1 MRAFF
6 LLLFAVL
13 SCHTAYGQT
22 IVNLTVSNDKEKHV
36 SNIPVKIIACDS
48 LFTHTTGMDGQ
59 VSFTILSPD
68 CRRVK
73 VLIKS
78 KFYENLDT
86 TIYVDEASANHHI
99 TIHSKVQKIK
109 QVEVVAY
116 RRIAKNNAEKSVYQI
131 DTHGLL
137 KTTNAEKALSFLPGL
152 VADNGSYTLTGQSRK
167 CRIKIDGREATSE
180 ELKAINAK
188 DILRVEVREMTK
200 DDDSG
205 TAGEINVIKRRVQQP
220 KVYTHLSAWT
230 GVLRPQIGTYDNFAY
245 QSKRWDII
253 ASLNLVRHT
262 IQSESNVT
270 RYFNSQPMQPQQLSL
285 SRTIKTVQNAEH
297 IKINFFATDK
307 LTLTAS
313 AYHSGYPS
321 DATDSGKDFSGHSY
335 LRTSN
340 EKIDHSGGYANMGY
354 KWNER
359 NTLTLKG
366 NY

>member
-1 MRAFF
+1 MNTQKTVNHPPYSLCKMRAFF

-59 VSFTILSPD
+59 VSFTILSPE

-137 KTTNAEKALSFLPGL
+137 KTTNA
-152 VADNGSYTLTGQSRK
+152 
-167 CRIKIDGREATSE
+167 
-180 ELKAINAK
+180 
-188 DILRVEVREMTK
+188 
-200 DDDSG
+200 
-205 TAGEINVIKRRVQQP
+205 
-220 KVYTHLSAWT
+220 
-230 GVLRPQIGTYDNFAY
+230 
-245 QSKRWDII
+245 
-253 ASLNLVRHT
+253 
-262 IQSESNVT
+262 
-270 RYFNSQPMQPQQLSL
+270 
-285 SRTIKTVQNAEH
+285 
-297 IKINFFATDK
+297 
-307 LTLTAS
+307 
-313 AYHSGYPS
+313 
-321 DATDSGKDFSGHSY
+321 
-335 LRTSN
+335 
-340 EKIDHSGGYANMGY
+340 
-354 KWNER
+354 
-359 NTLTLKG
+359 
-366 NY
+366 